1 VQLFCSTRSV
11 SRRPD
16 HVAHQERDFII
27 IMAVVSGHRT
37 LLIASLILGLS
48 FFQRTF
54 TIVAREGHQPDELNQ
69 PKIEAQA
76 AVDSR
81 TNDNAVSTSLA
92 SVLSREATASSST
105 PLSQEVIIPSDSSNA
120 CGIPHNYLLAFD
132 PALPRNYVANAK
144 TVIRLGTSTAFGRFN
159 NQVLQVMHALDFM
172 YDRHGELETPGD
184 RNSTAILV
192 VARWVEDF
200 FHNILGDGWQ
210 EIVGKNLPIV
220 KGGESERGKWRGYAQ
235 PYHFSSS
242 KIYFYRTKVHFET
255 PLDIIMQR
263 RRRLLGTIFG
273 LPNQCNL
280 LQRLLKER
288 LGGSSDYVA
297 IHIRTLE
304 GGCTSVV
311 PPPYERECL
320 MNPEYIRS
328 ILAASNAAK
337 LPIVVLSDMQNTS
350 LITRLQQEF
359 GKQVIVPAWEF
370 AETNYTV
377 IDDMMVAA
385 KSKVFVGTRVS
396 SMAIIIAQL
405 RVLLYGHDPLS
416 NYVYVYPAND
426 THPEPIVCK
435 HCAFICSKEQRNDKL
450 CGLNGLIA

>member
-1 VQLFCSTRSV
+1 
-11 SRRPD
+11 
-16 HVAHQERDFII
+16 
-27 IMAVVSGHRT
+27 MAVVNRHRT

-48 FFQRTF
+48 FFHIAL
-54 TIVAREGHQPDELNQ
+54 TIVAREVYQPDESNL
-69 PKIEAQA
+69 PRIEAEA
-76 AVDSR
+76 AVGS
-81 TNDNAVSTSLA
+81 AVSASLA
-92 SVLSREATASSST
+92 SLLPQEATALSST
-105 PLSQEVIIPSDSSNA
+105 PLSQEVLIYRDSSNA
-120 CGIPHNYLLAFD
+120 DCGIPHNNLPKFD
-132 PALPRNYVANAK
+132 PALPRNYIANAK

-159 NQVLQVMHALDFM
+159 NRVLQVMHALDFM
-172 YDRHGELETPGD
+172 YDRHGEIETPD
-184 RNSTAILV
+184 SNSTAILV

-200 FHNILGDGWQ
+200 FQNILGDSWQ
-210 EIVGKNLPIV
+210 EIVGESLPIV
-220 KGGESERGKWRGYAQ
+220 KGGEKERGTWKGYAH

-263 RRRLLGTIFG
+263 RRRFLGTIFG
-273 LPNQCNL
+273 LPNQCSL

-288 LGGSSDYVA
+288 LGGSSEYVA

-320 MNPEYIRS
+320 MNPDYIRS
-328 ILAASNAAK
+328 ILAASNSSK

-350 LITRLQQEF
+350 LITRLQEEF
-359 GKQVIVPAWEF
+359 GNQVIVPAWEF
-370 AETNYTV
+370 VGINYTV

-396 SMAIIIAQL
+396 TMAVIIAQL

-435 HCAFICSKEQRNDKL
+435 HCAFICSKEQIADKL
-450 CGLNGLIA
+450 CGLNGIIA